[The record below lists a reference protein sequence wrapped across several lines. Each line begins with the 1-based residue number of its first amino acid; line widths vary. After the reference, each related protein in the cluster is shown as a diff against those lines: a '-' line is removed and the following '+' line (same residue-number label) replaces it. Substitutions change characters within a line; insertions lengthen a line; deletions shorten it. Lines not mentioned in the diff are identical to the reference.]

1 MESLNDPAMETL
13 RNIIQFDTQKNQ
25 INRRMVEVAVC
36 WMLLVLAWL
45 LVADNEVA
53 VVIAWLNSDEIGR
66 IQPVFAV
73 VTDLLLYPFYSLFL
87 LGLVV
92 GVVRKQ
98 AKFRGLALR
107 YLAAQLLGSVLL
119 VRLAKMWVG
128 RGRPGSELPGQF
140 TGEGWTW
147 TLDASLHSMPSGH
160 TADLF
165 TGAVMLALLAPK
177 LWMRLC
183 LLGVASVGG
192 ASRIVVGAHWPSD
205 VLVGAVIGGLAA
217 YCVLRLFPLR
227 G

>member
-1 MESLNDPAMETL
+1 M
-13 RNIIQFDTQKNQ
+13 
-25 INRRMVEVAVC
+25 
-36 WMLLVLAWL
+36 
-45 LVADNEVA
+45 
-53 VVIAWLNSDEIGR
+53 
-66 IQPVFAV
+66 
-73 VTDLLLYPFYSLFL
+73 
-87 LGLVV
+87 V

-128 RGRPGSELPGQF
+128 RGQPGSELRDSSRARV
-140 TGEGWTW
+140 TW
-147 TLDASLHSMPSGH
+147 TLDASFHSMPSGH

-205 VLVGAVIGGLAA
+205 V
-217 YCVLRLFPLR
+217 
-227 G
+227 

>member
-13 RNIIQFDTQKNQ
+13 RNIIQFDTQKTQ
-25 INRRMVEVAVC
+25 INRRMVEAAVC

-53 VVIAWLNSDEIGR
+53 VVIAWLNSDEIGG

-140 TGEGWTW
+140 TGGGGP
-147 TLDASLHSMPSGH
+147 DPGRSFHSMPSGH

-217 YCVLRLFPLR
+217 YCVLRLSPLR
-227 G
+227 N

>member
-13 RNIIQFDTQKNQ
+13 RNIIQFDTQKTQ

-36 WMLLVLAWL
+36 WMLLVLAWS

-92 GVVRKQ
+92 GVFRKQ

-128 RGRPGSELPGQF
+128 RGRPGSE
-140 TGEGWTW
+140 
-147 TLDASLHSMPSGH
+147 
-160 TADLF
+160 
-165 TGAVMLALLAPK
+165 
-177 LWMRLC
+177 
-183 LLGVASVGG
+183 
-192 ASRIVVGAHWPSD
+192 
-205 VLVGAVIGGLAA
+205 
-217 YCVLRLFPLR
+217 
-227 G
+227 

>member
-13 RNIIQFDTQKNQ
+13 RNIIQFDTQKTQ

-128 RGRPGSELPGQF
+128 RGRPGSELPGQI

-147 TLDASLHSMPSGH
+147 TLDASFHSMPSGH

-227 G
+227 S